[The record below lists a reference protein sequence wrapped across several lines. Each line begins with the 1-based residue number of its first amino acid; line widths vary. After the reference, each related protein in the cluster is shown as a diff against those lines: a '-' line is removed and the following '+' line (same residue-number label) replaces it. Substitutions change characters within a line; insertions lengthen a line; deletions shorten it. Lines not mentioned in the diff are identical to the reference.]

1 VLASALEHA
10 PKKLLDFFDMDMVQL
25 TDFERS
31 PLQYRNLVHV
41 RSWDSLEIVHKIQEN
56 QRIKSRRRKRFQDAN
71 LHLFSM

>member
-1 VLASALEHA
+1 
-10 PKKLLDFFDMDMVQL
+10 MDMVQL

-71 LHLFSM
+71 LHLFSMQAAMIVE